1 VKSCVRDDGPG
12 PTRRRSPRT
21 RTTATTSA
29 REAGRIRVAALPR
42 FAHCASPVVVLR
54 CANASSSAYAM
65 PRCPPSGMALVC
77 RPQRKQ
83 SRRPPRA
90 ALPCRSRSAMSGGA
104 AVRSG
109 AVRSVAEPSRPP
121 PSRLVICGA
130 VDEPPSRAN
139 AADSARLD
147 RRERG
152 GIAQLER
159 VAARRHAEHASV
171 LAPDRRGAV
180 VADSE
185 AGAGDVRWLGKEPC
199 PRFVQ
204 ARPRVR
210 TAARSSSR
218 SNASNVWSTVYGR
231 IELDGAAR
239 DLDSGGVRERRA
251 AAKHAAGRPS
261 GGEDTLYSL
270 AGQMVT
276 ARPCAERRRELP

>member
-1 VKSCVRDDGPG
+1 
-12 PTRRRSPRT
+12 
-21 RTTATTSA
+21 
-29 REAGRIRVAALPR
+29 
-42 FAHCASPVVVLR
+42 
-54 CANASSSAYAM
+54 
-65 PRCPPSGMALVC
+65 
-77 RPQRKQ
+77 
-83 SRRPPRA
+83 
-90 ALPCRSRSAMSGGA
+90 MSGGA

-152 GIAQLER
+152 GFAQLER

-204 ARPRVR
+204 ADLLLEGIGVIEVAV
-210 TAARSSSR
+210 TAIAPEGADRRSTLV
-218 SNASNVWSTVYGR
+218 ALER
-231 IELDGAAR
+231 IERVVNRL
-239 DLDSGGVRERRA
+239 RA
-251 AAKHAAGRPS
+251 
-261 GGEDTLYSL
+261 Y
-270 AGQMVT
+270 
-276 ARPCAERRRELP
+276 